1 MNQRKKYLVPPYKI
15 TISYDNNHSPI
26 FTVER
31 IFQTE
36 KYNSLVYNIEKQI
49 LADSGFLDSEIL
61 KLDVLIKFIK
71 NTVLRYLEK
80 KNSEISKKMNS
91 YLKDWITYKILDL
104 DNIMPLLLDD
114 NVQEIYLDKPNTV
127 LFIDHQ
133 IFGRCLTNIKLA
145 EKELESI
152 KTRLC
157 LEKDTIINFLN
168 PSLKVELKTD
178 DFHVRAAI
186 DIPPLASDGFSMNIR
201 KLRKKIW
208 TLPELISYNMLTL
221 DAAAYIL
228 FIMKKRNN
236 LTIIG
241 EPGSGKTT
249 LANAF
254 DLLTPLEWRKIT
266 VEDVIESIDQ
276 KEFGIFQTRYSVS
289 PFDNRNILNSKSDE
303 IIKLLHRSPTWVYLG
318 EIQTEEHSKALFEAL
333 SAGLVGMQTC
343 HGQSVEMMLI
353 RWMNQH
359 KIPATSILTLDC
371 LIETHSNFD
380 DWKIKRNVLRI
391 VEISKETIQSPSFNN
406 TINDLNLVEI
416 FSFDF
421 KKRSLIRKIDLFD
434 TPTMKKIRRKENLEY
449 DFFIEEYNR
458 IRQTLKYLQKNS
470 LYSPQIVRQFLSKL
484 DSKKIKLDNK
494 LEEINPK

>member
-1 MNQRKKYLVPPYKI
+1 MDQKSRYLIPPYKI
-15 TISYDNNHSPI
+15 SILSLENQSPLYTVDSI
-26 FTVER
+26 FK
-31 IFQTE
+31 TE
-36 KYNSLVYNIEKQI
+36 KYNSLCYNIEKNI
-49 LADSGFLDSEIL
+49 LTENGFLDSEIL
-61 KLDVLIKFIK
+61 KLDVLLKFLK
-71 NTVLRYLEK
+71 NTVRRFLEK
-80 KNSEISKKMNS
+80 KNFDNSKKINS
-91 YLKDWITYKILDL
+91 FLKDWIVYKILDL
-104 DNIMPLLLDD
+104 ENIMPLLLDD
-114 NVQEIYLDKPNTV
+114 QVQEIYLDKPNTT

-133 IFGRCLTNIKLA
+133 IFGRCLTNIKLTDA
-145 EKELESI
+145 ELEAI

-157 LEKDTIINFLN
+157 LEKDTIINYLN

-208 TLPELISYNMLTL
+208 TLPELISYNMLSIE
-221 DAAAYIL
+221 AAAYIL
-228 FIMKKRNN
+228 FIMRKKCN

-254 DLLTPLEWRKIT
+254 DLLTPQKWRKIT

-318 EIQTEEHSKALFEAL
+318 EIQTAEHSKALFEAL

-343 HGQSVEMMLI
+343 HGQSIEMMLI

-359 KIPATSILTLDC
+359 KIPASSILTLDC
-371 LIETHSNFD
+371 LIETHSNFE
-380 DWKIKRNVLRI
+380 DWKIKRSVHKI
-391 VEISKETIQSPSFNN
+391 VEISNENINTKSFNN
-406 TINDLNLVEI
+406 SINDLDLVEI
-416 FSFDF
+416 FNFDF
-421 KKRSLIRKIDLFD
+421 KKNKLVKEIDLFD
-434 TPTMKKIRRKENLEY
+434 SPTLKKIRRKENLE
-449 DFFIEEYNR
+449 FELFIDEFNR
-458 IRQTLKYLQKNS
+458 IKQTLEYLQKNE
-470 LYSPQIVRQFLSKL
+470 LYSPQAVRQYLTNS
-484 DSKKIKLDNK
+484 DIMKIKQNNK
-494 LEEINPK
+494 IK